1 MYGASC
7 PEEQGIA
14 VLQKA
19 LKAGAKTISTA
30 DFYGDDE
37 NEKLIGKHA
46 FPFYS
51 LQVPIGARL
60 QLQSDITT
68 HAGKAI
74 EGLPALVW

>member
-51 LQVPIGARL
+51 L
-60 QLQSDITT
+60 
-68 HAGKAI
+68 
-74 EGLPALVW
+74 